1 MTADVF
7 GSDHVLR
14 MRVGDVTQEVRVLGH
29 LRKVG
34 TGLRVTE
41 KRLGEEANER
51 LAEVTVDLATEDVE
65 LETQVSI
72 ITLII

>member
-1 MTADVF
+1 
-7 GSDHVLR
+7 
-14 MRVGDVTQEVRVLGH
+14 MRVGDIALEVRLADHLGQV
-29 LRKVG
+29 RAR
-34 TGLRVTE
+34 LRVTE

-72 ITLII
+72 ITLNI